1 MASAKFAN
9 STVNHSHKVI
19 CRPKPNAP
27 IWCSVSRTNSIVV
40 KTAPT
45 STTNM
50 TGFFTMMRGWSFAN
64 ESTIARI
71 TIFLSASGLA
81 FSWADKFISSS
92 ECLSCGHEQVL
103 EDWPETQRR
112 EERQCAH
119 NQNSGDEQGGK
130 QSTGYR
136 ERPCRFGNSLFSG

>member
-27 IWCSVSRTNSIVV
+27 VWRSISRTNSSVV
-40 KTAPT
+40 STAPT

-50 TGFFTMMRGWSFAN
+50 TGFFTMMRGCSFAN

-81 FSWADKFISSS
+81 LSWAETFIKSSKR
-92 ECLSCGHEQVL
+92 LSCDHEQVL
-103 EDWPETQRR
+103 ENWAQTQSR
-112 EERQCAH
+112 EESQRAH
-119 NQNSGDEQGGK
+119 NQNGGDQQGGK
-130 QSTGYR
+130 ESAGNR
-136 ERPCRFGNSLFSG
+136 ERPRRFGNCFFSG